1 MTAPSFRFAFR
12 AWFGL
17 PPADAEMLAVLYG
30 RGGGFVTLHE
40 LADLAGLTPNS
51 VMTRMV
57 NLRAALEVEAID
69 HVRLSG
75 YRLTEGGLAECRAAL
90 CAMAEELMA
99 GMTPRPP

>member
-1 MTAPSFRFAFR
+1 MTAPSYRFAFR

-30 RGGGFVTLHE
+30 RGGGFVALHE
-40 LADLAGLTPNS
+40 LADLVGVKPAT

-57 NLRAALEVEAID
+57 NLRASLECEAID
-69 HVRLSG
+69 HVRLAG

-90 CAMAEELMA
+90 LAMAEELMA
-99 GMTPRPP
+99 GMTPHPP